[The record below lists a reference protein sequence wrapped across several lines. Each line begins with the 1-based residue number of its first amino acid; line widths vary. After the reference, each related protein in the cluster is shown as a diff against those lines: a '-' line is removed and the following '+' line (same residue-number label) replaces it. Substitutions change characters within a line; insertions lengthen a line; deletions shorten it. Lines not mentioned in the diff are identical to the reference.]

1 MTSETIFGGWDGL
14 VRVVVVGILAYC
26 SLVCLLRISGNR
38 TLSQLNAFDLVVTV
52 ALGSTLATIL
62 LSKDVALVEGV
73 TAFFLLVALQF
84 AITWSSVRVPL
95 VSRLVKSEPKL
106 LVYRGELLADHL
118 RQSRVTPAE
127 VLAAVRK
134 QGIPRIAD
142 IEAVVLETDGT
153 ITVLPITEHPA
164 TALGDMPDRAGL
176 GDATDRP
183 LAVIRP

>member
-1 MTSETIFGGWDGL
+1 MSTGMIFDDWDGL
-14 VRVVVVGILAYC
+14 ARVLVVGILAYC
-26 SLVCLLRISGNR
+26 SLVGLLRISGNR

-73 TAFFLLVALQF
+73 TAFSLLIVLQF
-84 AITWSSVRVPL
+84 LITWSSVRVPM
-95 VSRLVKSEPKL
+95 VSQLVKSEPKL
-106 LVYRGELLADHL
+106 LVYRGELLPEHL
-118 RQSRVTPAE
+118 RQGRVTPSE

-134 QGIPRIAD
+134 QGIPRMAD

-176 GDATDRP
+176 RDATDRP